1 MNIHNKVTNSA
12 NRRLGAHPISARQVL
27 SPSEYSAGQTS
38 SSVARMEYG
47 NAIERMVSQQ
57 IKETPVIS
65 GLYKHVGGP
74 NNPDFIGTG
83 LFNGLEFDITTNTTR
98 SISSHLSRA
107 YGRGL
112 IIATYTRPVGF
123 GVFP

>member
-12 NRRLGAHPISARQVL
+12 NRRLGANPELAHEFLGQPEFL
-27 SPSEYSAGQTS
+27 AGQTS
-38 SSVARMEYG
+38 SSVARMEYD
-47 NAIERMVSQQ
+47 NAIERMVAQQ

-83 LFNGLEFDITTNTTR
+83 LFNGLKFDITTNTTR
-98 SISSHLSRA
+98 SLSSHLSRA

-112 IIATYTRPVGF
+112 IIATYTRPVEF